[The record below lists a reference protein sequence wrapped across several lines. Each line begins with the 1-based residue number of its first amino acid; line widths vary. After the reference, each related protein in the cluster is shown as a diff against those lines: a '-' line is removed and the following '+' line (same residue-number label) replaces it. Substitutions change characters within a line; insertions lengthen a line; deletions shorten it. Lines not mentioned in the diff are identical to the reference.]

1 MTLTDK
7 FALLRDLANLVRR
20 YGPAVF
26 SDLASFL
33 RDHEAVEELVAI
45 LEAAETAGRK
55 ARITE
60 PRVAPGGAKGG
71 KGSVQNL
78 LSELEKDQ
86 PEKAKALSDFHRTLL
101 AKRALLTLR
110 ELRSFAIDNGLKE
123 VSAPSRDKAISA
135 LLRDLAARSL
145 EDIRSMLGRIRMED
159 AAAGDRTLEGWTDVI
174 LDRDRTRR
182 G

>member
-1 MTLTDK
+1 MTSADK
-7 FALLRDLANLVRR
+7 FALLRDLAHLMKK

-26 SDLASFL
+26 SDLAGFL
-33 RDHEAVEELVAI
+33 RDSGAVAELVMI
-45 LEAAETAGRK
+45 LEAAEIAGRK
-55 ARITE
+55 ARVAE
-60 PRVAPGGAKGG
+60 SRVAPGGAKGG

-86 PEKAKALSDFHRTLL
+86 PEKAKVLSGFHGALA
-101 AKRALLTLR
+101 AKRALPTLR
-110 ELRSFAIDNGLKE
+110 ELRSFAIDNGLKG
-123 VSAPSRDKAISA
+123 VSAMSRDKAISP

-159 AAAGDRTLEGWTDVI
+159 TAGDRTLEGWTDVI
-174 LDRDRTRR
+174 LDKDRARR